1 VCRRSDGNGFSV
13 KDVKQTIRCGVDH
26 WRVSGGVHKAMSIA
40 RCESGFHP
48 HANNSTSSAK
58 GVYQFLDSTWSS
70 VKRHYR
76 ALARRW
82 SLSHRVFNGRANVVL
97 AVKLAHGSGWGSW
110 SCS

>member
-26 WRVSGGVHKAMSIA
+26 WRVSGGVRKAMSIA

-48 HANNSTSSAK
+48 HTSNSTSSAA
-58 GVYQFLDSTWSS
+58 GVYQFLHSTWSA

-76 ALARRW
+76 EVMRRF
-82 SLSHRVFNGRANVVL
+82 SLSDRVLNARSNVVL
-97 AVKLAHGSGWGSW
+97 AIRYAHAGGWSPW
-110 SCS
+110 SCR